1 MTRPKRK
8 YNRLLPSTWAEICA
22 LWEIGDIT
30 LSDLAERYS
39 VHTRTLQTYFA
50 KHKVEKGSKAA
61 ALAISVKEEIYATG
75 LGDKDLTIQ
84 RARETREKAYKNANA
99 VEGLIMATLDAMQK
113 DPSKML
119 GLTSKLKALAL
130 AAAGLERIHGLKF
143 RALGLD
149 KDLPIHDEMP
159 VLIIRDLSDDEI
171 KELHQNDDED
181 EAEPFVTESP
191 KLALQD
197 LADVS
202 DSGVDDAIVST
213 DSDESDDI
221 VEEGEEEE
229 PARRCT
235 AATIALGGRLVR
247 GGQAP

>member
-1 MTRPKRK
+1 MTRSKRH
-8 YNRLLPSTWAEICA
+8 YNRLAPSTWAEICA
-22 LWEIGDIT
+22 FWEIGDVT
-30 LSDLAERYS
+30 LPDLAERYS
-39 VHTRTLQTYFA
+39 VNTRTLQAHFA
-50 KHKVEKGSKAA
+50 KHKITKGAKAA
-61 ALAISVKEEIYATG
+61 ALAISVKAEIYSTS

-149 KDLPIHDEMP
+149 KDLPIQDEMP
-159 VLIIRDLSDDEI
+159 VLIFRDLSDGEI
-171 KELHQNDDED
+171 KARHQDDDED
-181 EAEPFVTESP
+181 EAEPFVAESP

-197 LADVS
+197 LADES
-202 DSGVDDAIVST
+202 DSGVDDTIIST
-213 DSDESDDI
+213 DSNESDDI

-229 PARRCT
+229 PAKPCT

-247 GGQAP
+247 GQLP